1 MKDSSEGK
9 LTYRKRD
16 LVVCKNLFDDERVH
30 RNDREQTGLVK
41 AYRHL
46 SDKEVKD
53 WYDSD
58 ASKGMN
64 DAGESH
70 LPPSYSSFDVP
81 VGKPFL
87 VLRAKC
93 APHLGYYTYIKMT
106 ELLDTE
112 TGCQFYVRQYNV
124 SQIIPDGGKT

>member
-9 LTYRKRD
+9 LTYRKSD

-30 RNDREQTGLVK
+30 RNDRERTGFVK

-53 WYDSD
+53 WWDSD

-70 LPPSYSSFDVP
+70 LPPSYSSFEVQ
-81 VGKPFL
+81 VCKPFL

-93 APHLGYYTYIKMT
+93 APHLGYYTYTKMT

-124 SQIIPDGGKT
+124 QSILNQDGGK